1 MKYYTYKMNMLFL
14 NVFSVVLLVFMVLFT
29 YFLTGNLSFIEDI
42 KLISIVCIILWVFL
56 HEILHSIG
64 FMSLG
69 KVKWKNVVYGAE
81 LEKGIFYCMC
91 KQEISKAN
99 IIVSLLFPLVL
110 IGIVTY
116 IIGLS
121 INNDLLILLSIFNI
135 SGAVGDIAMLIDIIR
150 MPNDIKYLDLDDTTS
165 FTILSKKNL
174 SKNKYISIL
183 DKTGTY
189 NERVKAKDYTKL
201 KVSKYSKYFLIIFII
216 ITIVA
221 LLMLLAS

>member
-99 IIVSLLFPLVL
+99 IIISLLFPLVL

-216 ITIVA
+216 ITIVT

>member
-14 NVFSVVLLVFMVLFT
+14 SVFSVVLLVFMVLFT

-216 ITIVA
+216 ITIVT